1 MDYFTIGNSTSND
14 KQYFTYMKD
23 KEIKEIFNLENPLM
37 QWVIKRIEGMTI
49 ALEPEHTG
57 SVNKSMKCFNLLEKQ
72 FFNSSV
78 FQWKTTWRHLK
89 NKTLSYFHFYKKKCN
104 LVSCESRSDF
114 SII

>member
-1 MDYFTIGNSTSND
+1 
-14 KQYFTYMKD
+14 MKD
-23 KEIKEIFNLENPLM
+23 KEIKVIFNLENRLM

-49 ALEPEHTG
+49 ALETEHTG

-89 NKTLSYFHFYKKKCN
+89 NKTLSYFHFYKKKI
-104 LVSCESRSDF
+104 RRMQK
-114 SII
+114 